1 MRTNLIRILLA
12 DNYSFRRAGI
22 RTSLQTRQDFYLL
35 GETSTI
41 RETQGICKLL
51 QPDILLMAS
60 NIAQPSL
67 LQTLNAM
74 EQSCP
79 NMKILVI
86 ANELNDICSIRNL
99 VSGGKGICK
108 GVILKDENPTVLD
121 LAIRNAIQGISS
133 FSQKI
138 LNSLVSQSLDVSPI
152 GPTKNLTKRETAVLK
167 LLTGGNSNKE
177 IGLRLRITQR
187 TVEFHVSNILQKL
200 GVSTRVE
207 AAVWTTL
214 QNVA

>member
-1 MRTNLIRILLA
+1 
-12 DNYSFRRAGI
+12 
-22 RTSLQTRQDFYLL
+22 
-35 GETSTI
+35 
-41 RETQGICKLL
+41 
-51 QPDILLMAS
+51 MAS

-79 NMKILVI
+79 NMKILII